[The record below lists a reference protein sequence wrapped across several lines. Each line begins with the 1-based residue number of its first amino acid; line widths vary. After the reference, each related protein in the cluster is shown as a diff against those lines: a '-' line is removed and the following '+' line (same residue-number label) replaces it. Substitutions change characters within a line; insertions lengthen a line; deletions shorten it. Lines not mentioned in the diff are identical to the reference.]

1 MSKRSGGMF
10 AGIATGVLAVVAVI
24 LGWLVWSGQKP
35 APEAVA
41 PEPVAA
47 AAPESAPV
55 EPAAVPDATAEPAV
69 EVAADPAPAEAP
81 DLAET
86 RFDLLRGAPDG
97 GLVVAGTA
105 EPGALV
111 EVMLNGA
118 KIGEVRATER
128 GEYSMLLEAGASAD
142 DRLLTLRV
150 TGADGVAREGAE
162 SLVVEAGGTN
172 GKVLVAG
179 ADGVRVLAAA
189 AETLV
194 IDTLSDLAGAGQ
206 VIAGRGAP
214 AGAVLRAYLD
224 NAEVG
229 LAAPDAEG
237 SWQIELPAFAAGT
250 HLLRVDALDAAGK
263 VIARAETEV
272 EGVAAEPDVAPE
284 AMPVPLSAMAE
295 DRLAARAEAEAQ
307 GLQAVTGA
315 GSGATRPALDATVE
329 PTVEPT
335 AEPTVETAPDSAEA
349 APATMAEPGADPE
362 RAALR
367 RVTISE
373 GNTLWAIAREA
384 YGDGFLYVRV
394 FEANRDQIRDPDLI
408 YPGQVFTL
416 PQ

>member
-1 MSKRSGGMF
+1 MF

-35 APEAVA
+35 APEAMA

-47 AAPESAPV
+47 VAPEPEPAPV

-86 RFDLLRGAPDG
+86 QFDLLRGAPDG

-128 GEYSMLLEAGASAD
+128 GEYSILLEAGASAD

-162 SLVVEAGGTN
+162 SLVVEAGGTS

-194 IDTLSDLAGAGQ
+194 IDTLSNLAGAGQ

-237 SWQIELPAFAAGT
+237 AWQIELPAFGAGA

-315 GSGATRPALDATVE
+315 GSGATRPALDAS
-329 PTVEPT
+329 
-335 AEPTVETAPDSAEA
+335 AEPTVESTVEAAPDSAEA

-384 YGDGFLYVRV
+384 YGDGFFYVRV